1 MTQSGHRIWEKGR
14 HIVGVAEEP
23 LMDSVRLNRWLTL
36 GANIG
41 VLIGIMLLLVEL
53 DQNRDMMRAQTRHQL
68 AMGLVELQIATG
80 TNQQLVG
87 LLDRADSGDE
97 LTIAEQRQVGYRL
110 NALIRYWENVH
121 YQYRQDL
128 YDEVEFHWQREAWR
142 KSFENGRAITSY
154 WCRNRLLYSPE
165 FAAELDSLLPTNSC

>member
-1 MTQSGHRIWEKGR
+1 MTQSGHSIWEKGR
-14 HIVGVAEEP
+14 LIVGVAEEL

-36 GANIG
+36 GANLG
-41 VLIGIMLLLVEL
+41 VLIGIILLLVEL

-97 LTIAEQRQVGYRL
+97 LTNAEQRQVGYRF

-142 KSFENGRAITSY
+142 KSFENRLAITNY

>member
-1 MTQSGHRIWEKGR
+1 MTQSGHSVWAKGR
-14 HIVGVAEEP
+14 LIVGVAEES

-36 GANIG
+36 GANLG
-41 VLIGIMLLLVEL
+41 VLIGIILLLVEL

-80 TNQQLVG
+80 TNQQLVE
-87 LLDRADSGDE
+87 LLDRADSGEE
-97 LTIAEQRQVGYRL
+97 LTNAEQRQVGYRF

-128 YDEVEFHWQREAWR
+128 YDEMEFAAQKEAWR
-142 KSFENGRAITSY
+142 KSFEDSPAITSY
-154 WCRNRLLYSPE
+154 WCRMRLMYSPE
-165 FAAELDSLLPTNSC
+165 FMAELDSLLPTNTC

>member
-1 MTQSGHRIWEKGR
+1 MWEKGR

-87 LLDRADSGDE
+87 LLDRADSGEE
-97 LTIAEQRQVGYRL
+97 LTIAEQRQVGYRF

-165 FAAELDSLLPTNSC
+165 FAAEIDSLLPTNSC